1 MKVQGEDNEEKDEE
15 KQVEENKEESKES
28 ISKTINEESYNST
41 PYAHNSGTIKLV
53 DFSNKVYIAPL
64 TTIGNLPFR
73 RILKEFGADITCGE
87 MAMVNNINSG
97 QSSEWALLKRH
108 PSETI
113 FGIQV
118 ASTQSNELA
127 FCAKILENE
136 TQSDFIDFNCGCP
149 IDAICNKGA
158 GAALLNR
165 PKRLYD
171 AVRVLTKHLTRSIT
185 VKVRTGWDDKNPNG
199 HKVIPELQKISRGKI
214 AAVMMHGRSRLQ
226 RYTGAANW

>member
-1 MKVQGEDNEEKDEE
+1 MCRYGDCHIDRINGINLRRPESEGGVIERPSINVLSKELQVRLRKKNYQPPSNSNSNEMKVQGEDNEEKDEE

-127 FCAKILENE
+127 FCAKVK
-136 TQSDFIDFNCGCP
+136 FISFL
-149 IDAICNKGA
+149 IMIMIMM
-158 GAALLNR
+158 
-165 PKRLYD
+165 
-171 AVRVLTKHLTRSIT
+171 IT
-185 VKVRTGWDDKNPNG
+185 NMN
-199 HKVIPELQKISRGKI
+199 IIIIIS
-214 AAVMMHGRSRLQ
+214 
-226 RYTGAANW
+226 YY